1 MPEEIRESIP
11 VTINGRLV
19 QVPKGATVAVAL
31 TIADEA
37 CRTSVLGEGR
47 GPLCAMGICYE
58 CRTTIAGMGQCL
70 ACQTLCSPGM
80 EVSTYE

>member
-11 VTINGRLV
+11 IKINGKLV
-19 QVPKGATVAVAL
+19 QVPAGATVAVAL

-58 CRTTIAGMGQCL
+58 CRTTIVGRGQSL
-70 ACQTLCSPGM
+70 ACQILCSPGM